1 VAPPRAQDIP
11 KKKHATLLDVRKLD
25 EQESLFICKM
35 ESNARKI
42 MDDDIKTINPLT
54 KLWQVV
60 ENNSMLCHDLSE
72 YIQLA
77 EVAAI
82 LVLGSVEDDR
92 TFSTLLFMKDKL
104 RNWLQIHL
112 PLVVSMHGQI
122 FYDINTV
129 PYEQAYSD
137 WKKSM
142 RLTDDI

>member
-1 VAPPRAQDIP
+1 MIFEYPILLQKFRIFTLISFFKTIYFFSPRFLTPLRVAPPRAQDIP

-104 RNWLQIHL
+104 RN
-112 PLVVSMHGQI
+112 
-122 FYDINTV
+122 
-129 PYEQAYSD
+129 
-137 WKKSM
+137 
-142 RLTDDI
+142 